1 MGPRAIRAASARHLT
16 SRGFHANANLNPYN
30 SWAKIIDCGDIPVTP
45 FDNSVALEQMTQ
57 GLTAL
62 GKRRPAFKGDLDQ
75 KTAPMQVPKLL
86 ILGGDHLVAL
96 PALRA
101 LKAVHGESMVL
112 LHFDSHLD
120 TLHPSSYPSAWPS
133 EQATFNHGSVF
144 YQASVEGLL
153 SNSSVHAGINT
164 RLTGVSTAD
173 FDTDDKMGFLR
184 IHNDAIDEVG
194 VNGVIDAIMNR
205 IGKDKKV
212 YLSID
217 IDVLDPAFAPGT
229 GAPEPGG
236 WTSREMIKIL
246 RGIRGLNIVGAD
258 IVEVAPAYDTPGGDT
273 AFVAAALAYEILTN
287 MVLSGMKKT
296 ENVDVQQ
303 TRSEL

>member
-1 MGPRAIRAASARHLT
+1 M
-16 SRGFHANANLNPYN
+16 
-30 SWAKIIDCGDIPVTP
+30 KP
-45 FDNSVALEQMTQ
+45 FDNSVALSQMTQ
-57 GLTAL
+57 GLTEL
-62 GKRRPAFKGDLDQ
+62 GKRRPAYKGDLDQ

-101 LKAVHGESMVL
+101 LNAVHGESMVL
-112 LHFDSHLD
+112 LHSDPHLD

-144 YQASVEGLL
+144 YQASIEGLL

-173 FDTDDKMGFLR
+173 FETDDKMGFLR
-184 IHNDAIDEVG
+184 IPNDEVG
-194 VNGVIDAIMNR
+194 VNGVIDTIMNR
-205 IGKDKKV
+205 IGRGKKV

-229 GAPEPGG
+229 GASEPGG

-246 RGIRGLNIVGAD
+246 RGLRELDIVGAD
-258 IVEVAPAYDTPGGDT
+258 IVKVAPAYDTPDGDT
-273 AFVAAALAYEILTN
+273 AFVAAALAYGILTN
-287 MVLSGMKKT
+287 MVKNGMKKA
-296 ENVDVQQ
+296 ESDEVQQ
-303 TRSEL
+303 TRSELQIRV